1 MPYEFKINALKFRAA
16 DGEDVSIVPK
26 KIVVFV
32 GPNNA
37 GKSTA
42 LKEIRRAV
50 LNEDDYYGNVYSNSD
65 AESHSSN
72 CIFFIDRFA
81 ESKIGRGGY
90 FESRS

>member
-1 MPYEFKINALKFRAA
+1 MSYEFKINALTFHVV

-42 LKEIRRAV
+42 LKEMRRAV
-50 LNEDDYYGNVYSNSD
+50 LNEDDYYGSV
-65 AESHSSN
+65 
-72 CIFFIDRFA
+72 I
-81 ESKIGRGGY
+81 
-90 FESRS
+90 

>member
-1 MPYEFKINALKFRAA
+1 MSYEFKINALKFHVV

-50 LNEDDYYGNVYSNSD
+50 LNEDDYY
-65 AESHSSN
+65 
-72 CIFFIDRFA
+72 
-81 ESKIGRGGY
+81 
-90 FESRS
+90 